1 VFRSSLRTLA
11 FVPVA
16 VLAIHFLG
24 FTFAHLI
31 APIQAARNPLY
42 VTQFSREPLLGRYI
56 AHLQQLLRLDF
67 GTVPGTAAEP
77 LARLI
82 IQAIGASL
90 GLLGLAFLLSVV
102 VGLGL
107 GMLAV
112 RDRPPRI
119 APWLTAGATLGLAVP
134 TFFFGILGVSAV
146 VIFLIW
152 APGRIVVLPLEGFGW
167 DRHLVLPT
175 IALMLRPTAQIAQ
188 VTATMMVGELSKQY
202 IVTAR
207 SIGAPE
213 RRIVRRHALRN
224 ALPAVIGTMAGAL
237 RFSAGELIVV
247 ETLFYWPG
255 LGRLF
260 GQALIPA
267 NNSIIGESAL
277 FLNAPVLGIGLALF
291 AALFLL
297 SNVAADLIMRS
308 LDPRL
313 R

>member
-1 VFRSSLRTLA
+1 L
-11 FVPVA
+11 PVV
-16 VLAIHFLG
+16 VLAIHFFG
-24 FTFAHLI
+24 FAFAHLI

-42 VTQFSREPLLGRYI
+42 VTQFSREPLLERYA
-56 AHLQQLLRLDF
+56 AHLQQLARFDF
-67 GTVPGTAAEP
+67 GVVPGTNAEP
-77 LARLI
+77 LTTVI
-82 IQAIGASL
+82 IRAIGASL
-90 GLLGLAFLLSVV
+90 GLLGLAFMLSVI
-102 VGLGL
+102 VGVSLGL
-107 GMLAV
+107 LAV

-119 APWLTAGATLGLAVP
+119 APWLTTGTTLGLAMP
-134 TFFFGILGVSAV
+134 TFFFGILGVAAV
-146 VIFLIW
+146 VMFLIW
-152 APGRIVVLPLEGFGW
+152 APGRIVLLPLEGFGW

-188 VTATMMVGELSKQY
+188 VTATMMVGELGKQY

-207 SIGAPE
+207 SVGTPE

-224 ALPAVIGTMAGAL
+224 ALPAIIGTMAGAL
-237 RFSAGELIVV
+237 RFSAGELIIV

-255 LGRLF
+255 LGRLV

-267 NNSIIGESAL
+267 NNSIVGESAL

-297 SNVAADLIMRS
+297 SNLIADLVMRS

-313 R
+313 RTA